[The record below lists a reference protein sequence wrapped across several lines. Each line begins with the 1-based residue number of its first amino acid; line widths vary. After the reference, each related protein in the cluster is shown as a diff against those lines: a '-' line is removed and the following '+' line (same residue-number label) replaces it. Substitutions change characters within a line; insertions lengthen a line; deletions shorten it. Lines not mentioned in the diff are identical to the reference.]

1 MRSRPAAAGEA
12 LERQEIA
19 GLHPVREALRARR
32 RQLFRLGV
40 RSGEGRAGLAEL
52 VVLAAAAGVEVEE
65 IDADE
70 LARRAGPG
78 VAHQGAVLTAGPLPE
93 VTLEALAA
101 QGASPRTLVALDGV
115 EDPQN
120 LGSIARVAEA
130 AGAAGMLLTQR
141 RAPPLGPT
149 VARASAG
156 AIEWL
161 PVARV
166 VNLARALRAL
176 KERGFWV
183 FGAFPEAPDDLFG
196 LEPRVRRGDRVV
208 VLGAEGKGIRTG
220 IEQLIDHRVRIPMAG
235 QIASLNVSAAAAV
248 VLFEL
253 TRADSP
259 A

>member
-1 MRSRPAAAGEA
+1 MRTRPSAAMEGLA
-12 LERQEIA
+12 RQEIA

-40 RSGEGRAGLAEL
+40 RSGEGRAEVAEL
-52 VVLAAAAGVEVEE
+52 VALAAAAGVEVEE
-65 IDADE
+65 VDADE
-70 LARRAGPG
+70 LARRAGSG

-93 VTLEALAA
+93 GTLEALVA

-130 AGAAGMLLTQR
+130 VGALGLVLTQR
-141 RAPPLGPT
+141 RAPPLGPA

-166 VNLARALRAL
+166 VNLSRALREL
-176 KERGFWV
+176 KEHGFWV
-183 FGAFPEAPDDLFG
+183 FGAFPDAPEDLFR

-208 VLGAEGKGIRTG
+208 VLGAEGRGIRTG

-235 QIASLNVSAAAAV
+235 RIASLNVSAAAAV

-259 A
+259 P